1 VRICLI
7 GALAMSLVGCSRQPL
22 PELALASCAG
32 PSAPACFDSWGETE
46 PSGPAAAAMDIRPS
60 VGKAAGRSS
69 TQLHLRAHRA
79 VKSAPHPEQTIAVA
93 AASPAPKAGGKERS
107 ASAEAAVAGFETS
120 SSDNPDFLVAIVM
133 AGPDIKSV
141 GDLKGRTIA
150 IDDRYSASGGTVRT
164 AIVAAGAPQVQLSE
178 GQGTAMNRLSNG
190 EVPAAVVALVTPD
203 VADKFPAFAGY
214 RMFQVPLSPY
224 SLKARP

>member
-1 VRICLI
+1 
-7 GALAMSLVGCSRQPL
+7 M
-22 PELALASCAG
+22 
-32 PSAPACFDSWGETE
+32 
-46 PSGPAAAAMDIRPS
+46 AMDIRPS
-60 VGKAAGRSS
+60 VVVNAVHASSAQIRHRPRPALTTAKAEPAASRVSPLPEAPKARPQAARSMS
-69 TQLHLRAHRA
+69 
-79 VKSAPHPEQTIAVA
+79 VA
-93 AASPAPKAGGKERS
+93 AASPEPGTK
-107 ASAEAAVAGFETS
+107 ETS
-120 SSDNPDFLVAIVM
+120 ESLESARHGVLAGRESSWSGNPDFLVAIVM

-141 GDLKGRTIA
+141 SDLKGRTIA
-150 IDDRYSASGGTVRT
+150 IDDRYSVSGSTVRT